1 MKCYLNLREHLM
13 AQKTLCWVAAGVLT
27 LFGAGGL
34 AASETGPEKEH
45 ESGGEAS
52 HAAAE
57 HEPGSP
63 QDVAHGEEEAH
74 PAGGAHGEVSHAA
87 STHGASAHGEE
98 AHGEEAHGG
107 GGHGGGEHHNGF
119 TMEMGFANQRLWRGF
134 VENGTPALQPKLG
147 FHYNGLAV
155 YSFSNIAHTGP
166 HGQNWT
172 EHELEVEYEKSF
184 GKFTAV
190 GGYIHYAYPDITSA
204 AAASSDVSQVS
215 DHAAFP
221 ASYVKSPV
229 GRYLVVADP
238 HGGATAPV
246 HHATPRYTQEVFVGL
261 SHRSW
266 LNPSFRVY
274 RDFDQRDGTYYY
286 LSMGHPFAIRRNVIV
301 RPTLGL
307 GVNQHLI
314 IANTAVSNLDLGVA
328 VDFHV
333 SRHLILSPFF
343 MRMIGHRTL
352 FGSHNLFGVRLLAQ

>member
-1 MKCYLNLREHLM
+1 MKCYLNLREQTLM
-13 AQKTLCWVAAGVLT
+13 PQRTLCWIAAGVLT
-27 LFGAGGL
+27 LFAAGGL
-34 AASETGPEKEH
+34 AASETGPEKKH

-57 HEPGSP
+57 HQSGSP
-63 QDVAHGEEEAH
+63 QNVVHGEEEAH
-74 PAGGAHGEVSHAA
+74 PAGGAHSEVSHAA
-87 STHGASAHGEE
+87 SAHATS

-119 TMEMGFANQRLWRGF
+119 TVEMGFANQRLWRGF
-134 VENGTPALQPKLG
+134 VENDTPALQPKLG

-155 YSFSNIAHTGP
+155 YSFSNIAQTGP

-190 GGYIHYAYPDITSA
+190 GGYIHYSYPDITSA
-204 AAASSDVSQVS
+204 AAASSNISHVS

-221 ASYVKSPV
+221 APYVKSSV
-229 GRYLVVADP
+229 SSYLAAAGSVVDP
-238 HGGATAPV
+238 HGGATEAV
-246 HHATPRYTQEVFVGL
+246 HHAIPRYTQEVFVGL

-286 LSMGHPFAIRRNVIV
+286 LSMGHPFAVHRNVIV

-328 VDFHV
+328 VDFQV
-333 SRHLILSPFF
+333 SLSC
-343 MRMIGHRTL
+343 G
-352 FGSHNLFGVRLLAQ
+352 

>member
-1 MKCYLNLREHLM
+1 MHRKIIYLF
-13 AQKTLCWVAAGVLT
+13 AAAGLVLWT
-27 LFGAGGL
+27 GGAAKADPDKAEKHHEAKAHG
-34 AASETGPEKEH
+34 ET
-45 ESGGEAS
+45 ESKAVAHDAPAS
-52 HAAAE
+52 HAVAADHGQE
-57 HEPGSP
+57 LHGEPGETHHGEGP
-63 QDVAHGEEEAH
+63 RGEEHPGGDHGEEH
-74 PAGGAHGEVSHAA
+74 
-87 STHGASAHGEE
+87 
-98 AHGEEAHGG
+98 
-107 GGHGGGEHHNGF
+107 HGGGEHHNGF
-119 TMEMGFANQRLWRGF
+119 TVEMGFANQRLWRGF

-190 GGYIHYAYPDITSA
+190 GGYIHYSYPDITSA
-204 AAASSDVSQVS
+204 AAASSSISHVS

-221 ASYVKSPV
+221 ASYVKSSV
-229 GRYLVVADP
+229 GSYLVVADP
-238 HGGATAPV
+238 HGGATETV

-328 VDFHV
+328 VDFQV

>member
-1 MKCYLNLREHLM
+1 MKCYLNLREQTLM
-13 AQKTLCWVAAGVLT
+13 SQKTLCWIAAGLLT

-34 AASETGPEKEH
+34 AASDAGPEKKH

-57 HEPGSP
+57 HQPGSP
-63 QDVAHGEEEAH
+63 QNAAHGEEEAH
-74 PAGGAHGEVSHAA
+74 SASGAHGEVSHA
-87 STHGASAHGEE
+87 ASAHGEE

-119 TMEMGFANQRLWRGF
+119 IVEMGFANQRLWRGF

-166 HGQNWT
+166 NGQNWT

-184 GKFTAV
+184 GRFTAV
-190 GGYIHYAYPDITSA
+190 GGYIHYAYPDIASA
-204 AAASSDVSQVS
+204 AAASSHISEVSAHVLPGPYVMGS
-215 DHAAFP
+215 VGSYLAA
-221 ASYVKSPV
+221 AAT
-229 GRYLVVADP
+229 VVDDP
-238 HGGATAPV
+238 HGPPTEAV

-274 RDFDQRDGTYYY
+274 RDFDQRNGTYYY
-286 LSMGHPFAIRRNVIV
+286 LSMGHPFSVHRNVIV
-301 RPTLGL
+301 RPTVGL

-328 VDFHV
+328 VDFQL
-333 SRHLILSPFF
+333 SRRLILSPFF